1 MRKISNGWKSFNT
14 RTIESSPANRST
26 SCIRRVCV
34 FSFSLTL
41 CLVLPATQYPV
52 LLMYQRDSAT
62 PDTSSRLP
70 ATRFLP
76 PLHIQLTFFHPRLTN
91 SQTSRHA
98 TTGTEKS
105 IRLATS
111 HARGSKP
118 PHHGIFIRLPCPNI
132 SIQRYSAW
140 VCSRAMKNVQPAI
153 AP

>member
-1 MRKISNGWKSFNT
+1 MLRHNPNDY
-14 RTIESSPANRST
+14 
-26 SCIRRVCV
+26 
-34 FSFSLTL
+34 SLTGFTGHSISGA
-41 CLVLPATQYPV
+41 VDV
-52 LLMYQRDSAT
+52 S
-62 PDTSSRLP
+62 
-70 ATRFLP
+70 TRFSNT
-76 PLHIQLTFFHPRLTN
+76 LHAFHAASNDVSSFVAYTAHLFHPRLTN

-98 TTGTEKS
+98 TTGTAKS

-118 PHHGIFIRLPCPNI
+118 PHHGMLIRLPCPNI

>member
-1 MRKISNGWKSFNT
+1 MFYPT
-14 RTIESSPANRST
+14 A
-26 SCIRRVCV
+26 
-34 FSFSLTL
+34 
-41 CLVLPATQYPV
+41 VLAIQYPV
-52 LLMYQRDSAT
+52 QLTYQHGSAT

-98 TTGTEKS
+98 TTGTAKS

>member
-1 MRKISNGWKSFNT
+1 MGRKSITSNKQITHRKNSQLITYDIHTVYYGWISHSISGATEVST
-14 RTIESSPANRST
+14 RFSSTRY
-26 SCIRRVCV
+26 
-34 FSFSLTL
+34 FF
-41 CLVLPATQYPV
+41 
-52 LLMYQRDSAT
+52 
-62 PDTSSRLP
+62 RLP
-70 ATRFLP
+70 ATIFLP

-98 TTGTEKS
+98 TTGTAKS

-111 HARGSKP
+111 HARESKP